1 VQCHRTDL
9 IIIKEYLKTE
19 ILDKTYPSVGKL
31 LQNFKKIAKSQL
43 KLIVMVLML
52 WFFVFSNKEN
62 KESKNFFNF
71 IPICPL
77 FSLHYYLTLRVLQ
90 FYQFNYFTLVV
101 YQNTRDIFRAGIV
114 KIKNCRC
121 YQEL

>member
-1 VQCHRTDL
+1 LQNYRKMPKSRLKLTVRRYFTLDVQCHRTDL

-52 WFFVFSNKEN
+52 
-62 KESKNFFNF
+62 
-71 IPICPL
+71 
-77 FSLHYYLTLRVLQ
+77 
-90 FYQFNYFTLVV
+90 
-101 YQNTRDIFRAGIV
+101 
-114 KIKNCRC
+114 
-121 YQEL
+121 